1 MTEPPPYCDGCGRPA
16 TENTH
21 QQCRDR
27 RQRTDPPRFCT
38 MCGRKLAVQVYPLG
52 FTARCVKCGPVDS
65 VEFAARSGRE
75 PLTSRTP
82 RSFDSSL

>member
-1 MTEPPPYCDGCGRPA
+1 MTEPPLYCDGCGRPA

-21 QQCRDR
+21 DQCRER

-52 FTARCVKCGPVDS
+52 FTAHCVKCGPVGG
-65 VEFAARSGRE
+65 APTAGRE
-75 PLTSRTP
+75 RVTSRTP